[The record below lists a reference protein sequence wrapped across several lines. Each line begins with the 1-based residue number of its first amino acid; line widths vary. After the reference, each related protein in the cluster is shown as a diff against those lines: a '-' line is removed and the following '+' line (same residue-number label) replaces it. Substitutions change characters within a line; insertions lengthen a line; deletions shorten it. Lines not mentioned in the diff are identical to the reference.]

1 MISAMPRAAVANTS
15 SAFLKAS
22 ESFMLPYWSR
32 SLSVLMRMSVSTHF
46 FSSSMPAMACSLR
59 RRPSRSMG
67 MVTMPT
73 VRMPLSLAILATTG
87 AAPVP
92 VPPPIPAV
100 TKSILVFSSISAS
113 SSSRLI
119 SAASRPMLGSL
130 PAPKSRLPRCTV
142 VLTLLFSKAWWSV
155 LHKTKST
162 PWMPSS
168 IMWLTALPPPPPTP
182 TTLI

>member
-32 SLSVLMRMSVSTHF
+32 SLSVLIRMSVSTHF
-46 FSSSMPAMACSLR
+46 LSSSMPAMACSLR
-59 RRPSRSMG
+59 RRPSRSIG

-73 VRMPLSLAILATTG
+73 VSMPLSLASLATTG

-92 VPPPIPAV
+92 VPPPMPAV
-100 TKSILVFSSISAS
+100 TNSILVSSSNRAS
-113 SSSRLI
+113 ISSRLI

-130 PAPKSRLPRCTV
+130 PAPSSRLPRWTV
-142 VLTLLFSKAWWSV
+142 VFTLLFRSA
-155 LHKTKST
+155 
-162 PWMPSS
+162 
-168 IMWLTALPPPPPTP
+168 
-182 TTLI
+182 